1 MTQIRE
7 SIIKISAVNLP
18 VIAMSQFTTS
28 RENIALDLIF
38 GLMGES
44 RFNRTINEYMA
55 IASRA
60 PKLDAIHADV
70 NRVLREM
77 ADAGYAPFEICPF
90 KKGDRYHW
98 YEKFPTSLSKETIR
112 KAWVKSGMRAL
123 QLQHKRFKAKPQ

>member
-1 MTQIRE
+1 
-7 SIIKISAVNLP
+7 
-18 VIAMSQFTTS
+18 MSQFTTA
-28 RENIALDLIF
+28 RENIALNLIF

-44 RFNRTINEYMA
+44 RFNRTIDEYMA

-70 NRVLREM
+70 NKALREM
-77 ADAGYAPFEICPF
+77 ADAGYTPFEICAF
-90 KKGDRYHW
+90 KKGDQYPW

-123 QLQHKRFKAKPQ
+123 QLRQKRFKAKPQ